1 MHTIIAATPSR
12 IPSKAL
18 STDELRRIAPSVFAE
33 TARPGVSTRY
43 TFVSTAQVVDL
54 LDAEG
59 WSPVRAGQQ
68 RVRLEDRQGF
78 QMHELRFARRA
89 DLENEAFAVGD
100 TRPELILQ
108 NAHDGT
114 RAYRIDAGLY
124 RLVCRNGLTVADA
137 QFAHVAI
144 RHLDVSAEK
153 FVAAA
158 QAVAESTPRVL
169 DVVARWQSVKLT
181 EAARKEFASRAI
193 ALRWDADQTATRL
206 VMPYRLLEPVR
217 YNDRGTDLWTTFNV
231 VQERLCRGGLR
242 YAGSVPAAA
251 GSIFPTHFV
260 RNTTRPVVSL
270 TEGQKLNK
278 ALWALAEEFSRN

>member
-1 MHTIIAATPSR
+1 MNTIIAATPSR

-33 TARPGVSTRY
+33 TAQPGVSTRY

-59 WSPVRAGQQ
+59 WSPVRACQQ

-78 QMHELRFARRA
+78 QMHELCFARRA

-158 QAVAESTPRVL
+158 QSVAESTPRVL
-169 DVVARWQSVKLT
+169 EVVARWQAVQLN
-181 EAARKEFASRAI
+181 EATRQDFARRAV
-193 ALRWDADQTATRL
+193 ALRWDAEQTATRL
-206 VMPYRLLEPVR
+206 VTPNKLLAPVR
-217 YNDRGTDLWTTFNV
+217 YGDRATDLWTTFNV
-231 VQERLCRGGLR
+231 VQEHLCRGGIR
-242 YAGSVPAAA
+242 YAGHIPAVA
-251 GSIFPTHFV
+251 GAVFPTHFV